1 MSFLGVGFSGT
12 RSLLGVHMSGRV
24 GISRGW
30 VCPRW
35 WVFPG
40 GGCVQEV
47 GMSRV
52 GMSIVM
58 GMSGG
63 WVCPGGGYVQGWVC
77 PRDGYIQGWVLAPPP
92 PQDTWDL
99 GYYGIRFTSGQ
110 CASYWNDFLLKLFSP
125 TLQMQENPIYV
136 NVFKCAHLMHL
147 LKLFTSIC
155 SCVSIYRLCISLHSE
170 MHVYFVSVSLVMILS
185 CSWNVYY
192 HKIAQSERTFL
203 HFF

>member
-1 MSFLGVGFSGT
+1 MCLSKGYLWSHVLSRGGFLWYQVPFGGT
-12 RSLLGVHMSGRV
+12 YVWEGGYVQGDGYVRGLGM
-24 GISRGW
+24 SRGW
-30 VCPRW
+30 VCP
-35 WVFPG
+35 G
-40 GGCVQEV
+40 V
-47 GMSRV
+47 GMSK
-52 GMSIVM
+52 
-58 GMSGG
+58 G
-63 WVCPGGGYVQGWVC
+63 WVYPGMGTH
-77 PRDGYIQGWVLAPPP
+77 PP

-125 TLQMQENPIYV
+125 TLQTQENPIYV